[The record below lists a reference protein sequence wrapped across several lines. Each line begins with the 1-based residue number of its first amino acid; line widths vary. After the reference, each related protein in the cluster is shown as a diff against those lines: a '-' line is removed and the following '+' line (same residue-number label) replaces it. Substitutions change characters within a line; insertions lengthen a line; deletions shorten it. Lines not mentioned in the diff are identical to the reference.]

1 MGCSNS
7 KIKDDIY
14 NKPNKNNGQVND
26 NNKKSN
32 NNIPEN
38 EGKNNEKQNNNEI
51 NKKKDISNEYQNT
64 SGNAFVD
71 NKAKN
76 DENVNNSKIIINNK
90 VEKDNKKNENKSN
103 DEEQNIKKENQIN
116 QNNEIIKEDKINNE
130 NEIIEEFPNNNEEVK
145 INKEQNNEE
154 MQINNENQI
163 NEKNKIETKNEIKNE
178 MNNNMEKNNEQNVNQ
193 NNMEENNMENN
204 NKQNVNQNN
213 SQNSNHNNESQ
224 NNQIPEP
231 NQNNGNKNNNQQ
243 DFDLNNED
251 QNDNESQNQ
260 STSSEN
266 NKYYKDYIENA
277 IIFWIDAN
285 VDNNEFTKYI
295 EELKKIGP
303 FRVHPCKNVDDAIT
317 NIKYLVNDERTY
329 IILNPKIYSEFV
341 SEFKRFIN
349 EIYIIPKIILFMS
362 KKDKFI
368 KNDSTIKDKFKHPF
382 YTFGGYVQDFQDVKK
397 FLLTQKKKKPL
408 KRNDEGQLTFEYIDC
423 IEKFALP
430 LFYKSLIDVTEYYK
444 AMEFTKF
451 VYDNYSEKSKDIKDL
466 LYFILYMNEIPVE
479 LLAKYYAKIYTADVD
494 DKDNEIPFYSDLNK
508 DLREK
513 KMKDYLIYIKILY
526 EGVRL
531 KSLPLASD
539 RILYRGTK
547 ISNNEIDIIKDYQN
561 KKIFNLTG
569 PIVFSRSFLSFSKSY
584 DIAKVFFDEENT
596 NTFLSKAFLILEKDD
611 NINYSLSTH
620 ADLDKLSFYGERE
633 VLFFPFSTFKIENTE
648 LKKTNKGEPYY
659 EIRLSYLGR
668 YLKDVEEN
676 LKDSK
681 TKIPET
687 EFSKKIVESGLVIQ
701 KQINI
706 ELKDLLH
713 NYEEYKNKI
722 DEIQDNNKIN
732 NMYKDNSIISELII
746 NEGYINENIRIINT
760 YEESLRNGQKEIINN
775 EKFCNEKEIKEN
787 CEIRINGEKIDFT
800 YYYQFYKP
808 GNYKIQYKFKKN
820 LKRINHLFYDC
831 KYLLHVDLSNLMD
844 LDISEINYMF
854 YGCENLMNVNL
865 KNFNIRNVYDM
876 KSMFY
881 GCKSLTELDLSDLN
895 TNNVYN
901 MGNLFTDCY
910 SLTNLNIS
918 KLNTDN
924 VIDMKYMFCGCN
936 SLTSID
942 LSSFNT
948 QNVVDMSYMFSGC
961 KSLKKIN
968 LTKFRTDNADNME
981 YMFSGCSSLKN
992 LNLETFNTQFVTNMK
1007 YMFNQCYDIK
1017 TINLSSF
1024 KTDNVTD
1031 MSYMFKGCKE
1041 LGKLDLS
1048 NFNTKNVTNMKCMFD
1063 GCNSITEIILTNF
1076 KTENVISMEY
1086 MFYECNS
1093 IKSLDLSSF
1102 ISENI
1107 NDISYMFY
1115 GCKQLEYL
1123 NMSQFDFFNNIID
1136 KDIYGQCISLKKGG
1150 KILKKIPND

>member
-7 KIKDDIY
+7 KLKDDIY
-14 NKPNKNNGQVND
+14 NEPVQNNGQVND
-26 NNKKSN
+26 NIKESN
-32 NNIPEN
+32 NEIQEN
-38 EGKNNEKQNNNEI
+38 EGK
-51 NKKKDISNEYQNT
+51 SNENQIT
-64 SGNAFVD
+64 SGNALVD
-71 NKAKN
+71 NK
-76 DENVNNSKIIINNK
+76 EENSK
-90 VEKDNKKNENKSN
+90 E
-103 DEEQNIKKENQIN
+103 
-116 QNNEIIKEDKINNE
+116 
-130 NEIIEEFPNNNEEVK
+130 NNNE
-145 INKEQNNEE
+145 QDL
-154 MQINNENQI
+154 
-163 NEKNKIETKNEIKNE
+163 
-178 MNNNMEKNNEQNVNQ
+178 
-193 NNMEENNMENN
+193 
-204 NKQNVNQNN
+204 NQNN
-213 SQNSNHNNESQ
+213 SQNSNQNKESQ
-224 NNQIPEP
+224 NIQIPEP
-231 NQNNGNKNNNQQ
+231 NQNNGDINNNQQ
-243 DFDLNNED
+243 DFNHNNNNED

-266 NKYYKDYIENA
+266 NEYYKDYIANA
-277 IIFWIDAN
+277 IIVWIDAN

-295 EELKKIGP
+295 EELEQIGS
-303 FRVHPCKNVDDAIT
+303 FRVHPCKNVDDAI
-317 NIKYLVNDERTY
+317 IKIKCFDNKDKTY
-329 IILNPKIYSEFV
+329 IILNPKIYFEFV
-341 SEFKRFIN
+341 GEFKRFIN

-368 KNDSTIKDKFKHPF
+368 KNDSAIKNKFKHPF
-382 YTFGGYVQDFQDVKK
+382 YTFGDYVQDFQDVKK
-397 FLLTQKKKKPL
+397 FLLTQKKKRPL
-408 KRNDEGQLTFEYIDC
+408 KRNDEGQLTFEYIDS
-423 IEKFALP
+423 IEKLALP

-451 VYDNYSEKSKDIKDL
+451 VYDNYSEKSKKTKDL

-494 DKDNEIPFYSDLNK
+494 NDYDIPFYSNLNK

-513 KMKDYLIYIKILY
+513 KIKDYLIYIKILY

-539 RILYRGTK
+539 RILYRGTR
-547 ISNNEIDIIKDYQN
+547 ISNNEIDIIKDYSK
-561 KKIFNLTG
+561 KKIFNLPG
-569 PIVFSRSFLSFSKSY
+569 PIVFSRSFLSFSKKEEK
-584 DIAKVFFDEENT
+584 AKEFFEEEN
-596 NTFLSKAFLILEKDD
+596 NDTFLSKAFLILEKDD

-620 ADLDKLSFYGERE
+620 ADLDKLSFFDDERE
-633 VLFFPFSTFKIENTE
+633 VLFFPFSTFKIKNIEP
-648 LKKTNKGEPYY
+648 KKTNKNEPYY

-687 EFSKKIVESGLVIQ
+687 KFSKEIVESGLVIQ

-760 YEESLRNGQKEIINN
+760 YQESLRNEQKEIINN
-775 EKFCNEKEIKEN
+775 EKYCNEKEIKEN

-831 KYLLHVDLSNLMD
+831 KYLLNVDLSNLID

-918 KLNTDN
+918 NLNTDN

-981 YMFSGCSSLKN
+981 YMFSGCSSLNN

-1136 KDIYGQCISLKKGG
+1136 KDIYGQCISLKKKG
-1150 KILKKIPND
+1150 KILKKKPND